1 MHLCTQAT
9 KRLPPEMH
17 IGTIAWKP
25 PHFTTLCFRLY
36 PSFHS
41 LLSPLSISFIFF
53 SGFAQDV
60 RTTLSNS
67 SMQQCP
73 YSAFTSFHGSVC
85 PLQWG
90 GSWQPL
96 KEQPVSV
103 PQDGVGGEKKRHQPI
118 LRGVVCFSSLLC
130 TLLQILASFNGVLI
144 IRGRGGM
151 I

>member
-1 MHLCTQAT
+1 MHVRTQAT
-9 KRLPPEMH
+9 ARLPPEMH
-17 IGTIAWKP
+17 IGTNAWKP
-25 PHFTTLCFRLY
+25 PHFTALCFRLY
-36 PSFHS
+36 PPFHS
-41 LLSPLSISFIFF
+41 LLSPLPISFFFF
-53 SGFAQDV
+53 SGFTQDV

-90 GSWQPL
+90 GSWQPI

-103 PQDGVGGEKKRHQPI
+103 AQDRKRKEKKRHQPI

-144 IRGRGGM
+144 IRGRERM